1 MPPPAAHNA
10 SPAGPSFW
18 ARLLRILRP
27 SHQHTAFSATLLMI
41 SAVMLS
47 RVIGYLR
54 EAYIAWAFGAGLN
67 TDAYVGAF
75 NLPDFLNYILAGG
88 TASIT
93 FISIYTRHTSKGR
106 DREAQDAFN
115 STITIM
121 TAVVCLGTVL
131 LEIFTPQL
139 ERLIFPHFSAEQLQ
153 LCVHLTRILL
163 PGQIFFYAG
172 GIVSA
177 VLFSRRMFLYPAF
190 SPIFYNLFIIV
201 GGVVGARRFGISS
214 LAYGALVGALIGPF
228 LINAIGAARDGLTYR
243 FNFDWHNPEFREWVK
258 LSIPLMLGVSLVSAD
273 DWILRYFASGGAGD
287 ITRLNYAKRLFAVP
301 ISILGQATGQA
312 SMPFFARLFGEGRRK
327 DFADTVNASV
337 YRISAASF
345 LSAAWMMPAALP
357 LIDLVYRRGRF
368 SFQDSQETAVYFFWF
383 ALSLALWSAQ
393 ALYARAFY
401 AAGDTLTPMI
411 ASTIIVAASLPVY
424 SAFFHNFGVTGLAM
438 ASDIGIFM
446 HTVAL
451 AWLLNRKKL
460 VPLGGMSWLEL
471 TKPLV
476 TAVLA
481 AVVCYFVGRTIAVDG
496 SRKADLQSLALI
508 SVTWL
513 AAVAVGLW
521 LTKSNLPRELRRK
534 KTAALPNITL
544 PEPVNERTTGGM
556 EP

>member
-1 MPPPAAHNA
+1 MPSLAPPKPPDRA
-10 SPAGPSFW
+10 PSFW
-18 ARLLRILRP
+18 ARLLTILRP
-27 SHQHTAFSATLLMI
+27 SHQHTAFSATLLLMV
-41 SAVMLS
+41 AVMLS

-67 TDAYVGAF
+67 TDAYVAAF
-75 NLPDFLNYILAGG
+75 QLPDYLSYILAGG

-106 DREAQDAFN
+106 YKEAQEAFN
-115 STITIM
+115 STITLM
-121 TAVVCLGTVL
+121 TSVVCAGTVV
-131 LEIFTPQL
+131 LEIFTRPL
-139 ERLIFPHFSAEQLQ
+139 EKLIFPHFSPEQMD

-177 VLFSRRMFLYPAF
+177 VLLSRRMFLYPAF
-190 SPIFYNLFIIV
+190 SPIFYTVFIIL
-201 GGVVGARRFGISS
+201 GGVLGASRFGIES
-214 LAYGALVGALIGPF
+214 LAYGALVGAFVGPF
-228 LINAIGAARDGLTYR
+228 LINAIGASRDGLTYR
-243 FNFDWHNPEFREWVK
+243 LNFDWHNKEFREWVR

-312 SMPFFARLFGEGRRK
+312 SMPFFARLFGEGKRK
-327 DFADTVNASV
+327 EFGETVNGSV
-337 YRISAASF
+337 FRISAASL
-345 LSAAWMMPAALP
+345 LSSAWMMPAALP

-368 SFQDSQETAVYFFWF
+368 NFQDSRETAAYFFWF

-401 AAGDTLTPMI
+401 AAGDTVTPMI
-411 ASTIIVAASLPVY
+411 ASTIIVVASLPIY
-424 SAFFHNFGVTGLAM
+424 SAMYHRFDVPGLAM
-438 ASDIGIFM
+438 ASDIGILM

-460 VPLGGMSWLEL
+460 VVLAGVPWLEL
-471 TKPLV
+471 MKSLG
-476 TAVLA
+476 TAIFA
-481 AVVCYFVGRTIAVDG
+481 AVAGYGASMLVVVNG
-496 SRKADLQSLALI
+496 SRKADLLSLLVV
-508 SVTWL
+508 STVWL
-513 AAVAVGLW
+513 VAVAIGLW
-521 LTKSNLPRELRRK
+521 VTKSILPQELRRK
-534 KTAALPNITL
+534 KAPATPNVTTPDAI
-544 PEPVNERTTGGM
+544 VDRTTGGI

>member
-1 MPPPAAHNA
+1 MPSPAAH
-10 SPAGPSFW
+10 SSSQEGPSLW
-18 ARLLRILRP
+18 ARMLRNLRP
-27 SHQHTAFSATLLMI
+27 SHQHSAFSATLLLMT
-41 SAVMLS
+41 SVMLS

-93 FISIYTRHTSKGR
+93 FIAIYTRHTSRGR
-106 DREAQDAFN
+106 DKEAQDAFN
-115 STITIM
+115 SVITIM

-139 ERLIFPHFSAEQLQ
+139 ERLIFPHFSPAQLD

-177 VLFSRRMFLYPAF
+177 VLLSRRMFLYPAF
-190 SPIFYNLFIIV
+190 SPILYNLFIIL
-201 GGVVGARRFGISS
+201 GGLIGAHNYGISS
-214 LAYGALVGALIGPF
+214 LAYGALVGAIAGPF
-228 LINAIGAARDGLTYR
+228 LINAIGAAQDGLGYR
-243 FNFDWHNPEFREWVK
+243 LNFDFGNPEFREWVK

-312 SMPFFARLFGEGRRK
+312 SMPFFARLFGEGKRK
-327 DFADTVNASV
+327 EFADTVNGSV
-337 YRISAASF
+337 YRISAVSF

-357 LIDLVYRRGRF
+357 LIDLVYRRGHF
-368 SFQDSQETAVYFFWF
+368 TFQDSRSTSVYFFWF
-383 ALSLALWSAQ
+383 AVSLALWSAQ

-401 AAGDTLTPMI
+401 AAGDTITPMV
-411 ASTIIVAASLPVY
+411 ASTIIVVASLPVY
-424 SAFFHNFGVTGLAM
+424 SALFHRFDVMGLVL
-438 ASDIGIFM
+438 ASDIGILM

-451 AWLLNRKKL
+451 ALLLDRKKL
-460 VPLGGMSWLEL
+460 VLLGDMPWLEL
-471 TKPLV
+471 LKSLG
-476 TAVLA
+476 TALFAA
-481 AVVCYFVGRTIAVDG
+481 AVAFAVARTIVVNG
-496 SRKADLQSLALI
+496 SRKADLLSLALI
-508 SVTWL
+508 SVACL
-513 AAVAVGLW
+513 AAVALGLW

-534 KTAALPNITL
+534 KTPATPNITA
-544 PEPVNERTTGGM
+544 PEPVVERSTSGI

>member
-1 MPPPAAHNA
+1 M
-10 SPAGPSFW
+10 
-18 ARLLRILRP
+18 LRNLRP
-27 SHQHTAFSATLLMI
+27 SHQHSAFSATLLLMA
-41 SAVMLS
+41 SVMLS

-93 FISIYTRHTSKGR
+93 FIAIYTRHTSQGR

-121 TAVVCLGTVL
+121 TAVVIVGTVL

-139 ERLIFPHFSAEQLQ
+139 ERLIFPHFSADQLA

-163 PGQIFFYAG
+163 PGQIFFYSG

-177 VLFSRRMFLYPAF
+177 VLLSRRMFMFPAF
-190 SPIFYNLFIIV
+190 SPIFYNVFIIL
-201 GGVVGARRFGISS
+201 GGVVGAHRFGISS
-214 LAYGALVGALIGPF
+214 LAYGSLVGALLGPF

-243 FNFDWHNPEFREWVK
+243 INFDFRNREFREWVR

-312 SMPFFARLFGEGRRK
+312 SMPFFAHLFGRGERK
-327 DFADTVNASV
+327 QFAGTVNGSV
-337 YRISAASF
+337 YRITAASL
-345 LSAAWMMPAALP
+345 LSSAWMMPAALP

-368 SFQDSQETAVYFFWF
+368 NFQDSRETAVYFFWF

-401 AAGDTLTPMI
+401 AASDTLTPMI
-411 ASTIIVAASLPVY
+411 ASTVITVASLPVY
-424 SAFFHNFGVTGLAM
+424 SSLFRQTGVTGLAI
-438 ASDIGIFM
+438 ASDIGILL
-446 HTVAL
+446 HTVTLAL
-451 AWLLNRKKL
+451 LLDRRKL
-460 VPLGGMSWLEL
+460 VPLAGMSWLEL
-471 TKPLV
+471 MKSLV
-476 TAVLA
+476 TAAFAALA
-481 AVVCYFVGRTIAVDG
+481 CFAVAGRIRLDG
-496 SRKADLQSLALI
+496 SRRADLLSLALI
-508 SVTWL
+508 SVVWL
-513 AAVAVGLW
+513 AIVAAGLW
-521 LTKSNLPRELRRK
+521 ATRSSLPGELRRRK
-534 KTAALPNITL
+534 APAAPNATS
-544 PEPVNERTTGGM
+544 PKPVVERTTGGI

>member
-1 MPPPAAHNA
+1 MPPPAAHSAN
-10 SPAGPSFW
+10 PTGPSFW

-139 ERLIFPHFSAEQLQ
+139 ERLIFPHFTADQLQ

-201 GGVVGARRFGISS
+201 GGVIGARRFGIAS
-214 LAYGALVGALIGPF
+214 LAYGALFGAFVGPF

-273 DWILRYFASGGAGD
+273 DWILRYFASGGTGD

-327 DFADTVNASV
+327 DFADTVNGSV

-368 SFQDSQETAVYFFWF
+368 SFQDSQETALYFFWF

-424 SAFFHNFGVTGLAM
+424 SAFFLHFGVTGLAM

-451 AWLLNRKKL
+451 AWLLSRKKL
-460 VPLGGMSWLEL
+460 VPLGGMPWPEL
-471 TKPLV
+471 TKV
-476 TAVLA
+476 VGTAGFA
-481 AVVCYFVGRTIAVDG
+481 AVVCYFVGRTIAIDG

-534 KTAALPNITL
+534 KAAAVPNITL